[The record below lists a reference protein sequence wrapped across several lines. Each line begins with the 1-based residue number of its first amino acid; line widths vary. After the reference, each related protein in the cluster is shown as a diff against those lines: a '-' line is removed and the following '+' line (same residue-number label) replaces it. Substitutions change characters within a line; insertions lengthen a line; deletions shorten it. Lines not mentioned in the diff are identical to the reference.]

1 MAKNNKAESYWERR
15 SIELEEKWNTRSRE
29 TIEKELAAYYRQ
41 ALQHIQKDIEALYGT
56 FSKDNKVSMTEARKI
71 LQGDEYR
78 VWRMDIKE
86 YIREIEKLAAAGAV
100 SKSNELLRELNTLAM
115 RSRITRLD
123 KLYAETLAEL
133 GRLAGKTEAGMDK
146 FLTDA
151 YKDGYYRNLYE
162 IGKKAGLK
170 SMPSKVDSS
179 KLENVLRTPWS
190 GKNYSQRI
198 WGNDT
203 KLGERIKETITQG
216 IHRGSSIG
224 QLSRQLA
231 DRMGVGFH
239 DAERLVRTELN
250 YVQNK
255 AALEGIK
262 DAGMGFYRFVATLDN
277 RTTPKC
283 ISHDGH
289 VFPVEEA
296 SPGDN
301 MPPLHARCR
310 STICASL
317 GEDTSGK
324 RPKGGRIARNQEG
337 KNIHVPQDM
346 RYEDWKRVH
355 IDHTMKPREFG
366 LKMNEEAA
374 YKAHTDKNFGFR
386 RKKQTDMSWA
396 DELKLVNP
404 NYSRTVG
411 TDIEEY
417 THNCQRCVMA
427 YEARMRGFD
436 VEAMPH
442 WGKLDDMGMAKNWLS
457 VFDYKM
463 SDVVPIS
470 GSGDA
475 ARYKVA
481 EIMKAFGPGSR
492 AIVRV
497 AWDEKNGHVFI
508 AEQSESGITRFMDP
522 QTGETAAGP
531 KHFDLSV
538 AGRTFIIRVD
548 NLPFTDKI
556 KKCCRNRP

>member
-1 MAKNNKAESYWERR
+1 VAKNNKAESYWERR

-170 SMPSKVDSS
+170 SMPSKVNSS
-179 KLENVLRTPWS
+179 KVENILRTPWS

-198 WGNDT
+198 LGNDA
-203 KLGERIKETITQG
+203 KLGERIKETLTQG

-255 AALEGIK
+255 AILEGIK

-277 RTTPKC
+277 RTTQKC

-296 SPGDN
+296 RPGDN

-317 GEDTSGK
+317 DDDSSGK
-324 RPKGGRIARNQEG
+324 RPKGTRIARDSEG
-337 KNIHVPQDM
+337 RNIRVPKDM

-355 IDHTMKPREFG
+355 IDYTMNNREFS
-366 LKMNEEAA
+366 LK
-374 YKAHTDKNFGFR
+374 
-386 RKKQTDMSWA
+386 
-396 DELKLVNP
+396 
-404 NYSRTVG
+404 
-411 TDIEEY
+411 
-417 THNCQRCVMA
+417 
-427 YEARMRGFD
+427 
-436 VEAMPH
+436 
-442 WGKLDDMGMAKNWLS
+442 
-457 VFDYKM
+457 
-463 SDVVPIS
+463 IS
-470 GSGDA
+470 TLQHLG
-475 ARYKVA
+475 
-481 EIMKAFGPGSR
+481 
-492 AIVRV
+492 
-497 AWDEKNGHVFI
+497 
-508 AEQSESGITRFMDP
+508 
-522 QTGETAAGP
+522 
-531 KHFDLSV
+531 
-538 AGRTFIIRVD
+538 GR
-548 NLPFTDKI
+548 P
-556 KKCCRNRP
+556 

>member
-1 MAKNNKAESYWERR
+1 MANNNKAESYWERR

-29 TIEKELAAYYRQ
+29 TVEKELAAYYSQ

-78 VWRMDIKE
+78 VWRMDIKD
-86 YIREIEKLAAAGAV
+86 YIRELEKLAAAGAV

-179 KLENVLRTPWS
+179 KVENVLRTPWS

-198 WGNDT
+198 WGNDA

-250 YVQNK
+250 YVQNR

-277 RTTPKC
+277 RTTQKC

-317 GEDTSGK
+317 GEEGSC
-324 RPKGGRIARNQEG
+324 GGRRIARSKDDKNIRVPEEMRYNDWKAVYIDKSKSWKDWAAEVGHKGREMFATATDYTSQGAGGGGIIKTGIVSASQQEG
-337 KNIHVPQDM
+337 IRLEKSMERRKANAGEFAELEIPLQKRAVERVCRKYDVDISGLIIKIQ
-346 RYEDWKRVH
+346 RGEDCLRSYVAGATDYNHIGRIDILPIAFKDEEQLVRTVLHERVH
-355 IDHTMKPREFG
+355 VKQL
-366 LKMNEEAA
+366 LK
-374 YKAHTDKNFGFR
+374 Y
-386 RKKQTDMSWA
+386 
-396 DELKLVNP
+396 
-404 NYSRTVG
+404 
-411 TDIEEY
+411 
-417 THNCQRCVMA
+417 
-427 YEARMRGFD
+427 
-436 VEAMPH
+436 
-442 WGKLDDMGMAKNWLS
+442 GKSYVQENITYME
-457 VFDYKM
+457 
-463 SDVVPIS
+463 
-470 GSGDA
+470 
-475 ARYKVA
+475 RVA
-481 EIMKAFGPGSR
+481 ERCEELFWRMKRRGR
-492 AIVRV
+492 
-497 AWDEKNGHVFI
+497 
-508 AEQSESGITRFMDP
+508 
-522 QTGETAAGP
+522 QT
-531 KHFDLSV
+531 
-538 AGRTFIIRVD
+538 
-548 NLPFTDKI
+548 
-556 KKCCRNRP
+556 

>member
-1 MAKNNKAESYWERR
+1 MAKKNKAESYWERR
-15 SIELEEKWNTRSRE
+15 SIELEEKWNTMSRE

-41 ALQHIQKDIEALYGT
+41 SLQHIQKDIEALYGT

-86 YIREIEKLAAAGAV
+86 YIREIEKLAATGAA

-179 KLENVLRTPWS
+179 KVENVLRTPWS

-198 WGNDT
+198 WGNDA

-250 YVQNK
+250 YVQNR

-277 RTTPKC
+277 RTTQTC

-317 GEDTSGK
+317 GEEGS
-324 RPKGGRIARNQEG
+324 RGGRRIARNKDDKNIRVPEEMRYNDWKAVYIDKSKSWKAWTGEAGYKGREMFKRYTPYDIFTVTDMYKDRAQPGQGVVSFQEG
-337 KNIHVPQDM
+337 F
-346 RYEDWKRVH
+346 RYNKHAQEISIANMLHALYGGDIELLEENRNLGRKSPDFIWNGKAWDLKTLSTEKAADSAVRG
-355 IDHTMKPREFG
+355 G
-366 LKMNEEAA
+366 LKQIQSNPGGLILDCG
-374 YKAHTDKNFGFR
+374 DKLLNLDLLISILDSRMGR
-386 RKKQTDMSWA
+386 RYRGD
-396 DELKLVNP
+396 V
-404 NYSRTVG
+404 
-411 TDIEEY
+411 DILIVSKGQVK
-417 THNCQRCVMA
+417 TIR
-427 YEARMRGFD
+427 
-436 VEAMPH
+436 
-442 WGKLDDMGMAKNWLS
+442 
-457 VFDYKM
+457 
-463 SDVVPIS
+463 
-470 GSGDA
+470 
-475 ARYKVA
+475 RYKN
-481 EIMKAFGPGSR
+481 KQSR
-492 AIVRV
+492 
-497 AWDEKNGHVFI
+497 
-508 AEQSESGITRFMDP
+508 SSTR
-522 QTGETAAGP
+522 
-531 KHFDLSV
+531 
-538 AGRTFIIRVD
+538 
-548 NLPFTDKI
+548 
-556 KKCCRNRP
+556 